1 MYILTMYT
9 PNCEFVHT
17 FVRLYTPHF
26 ILFSYFCARK
36 PKTTPITSYNMS
48 IIEFYN
54 DTPVLAGIFTLAYT
68 VVVGLFGYM
77 LVELYKNH

>member
-1 MYILTMYT
+1 
-9 PNCEFVHT
+9 
-17 FVRLYTPHF
+17 
-26 ILFSYFCARK
+26 
-36 PKTTPITSYNMS
+36 MS